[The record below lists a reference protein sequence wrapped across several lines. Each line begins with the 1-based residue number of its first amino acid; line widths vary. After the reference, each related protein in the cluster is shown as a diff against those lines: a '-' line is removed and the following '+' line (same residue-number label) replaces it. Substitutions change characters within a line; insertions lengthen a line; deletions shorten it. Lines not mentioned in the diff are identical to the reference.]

1 MSIGDVRKLAC
12 VWSDSTLR
20 NVNVNVFHFRQN
32 SAIVAATDPEDLV
45 GRFLDE
51 VAAPY
56 AACVSASLTLRT
68 IQYRTLAVPAQGQD
82 FSPSG
87 VVGTLSGSENLPRQI
102 APVISWRS
110 PTIGKRY
117 RGRTY
122 MPLITE
128 SHQNDGVLGSGYVTA
143 ATAFAQAMLDMTL
156 PNASWGEYSLVVHSR
171 VASIN
176 TIVNSFIVQPI
187 ACTQRRRRY
196 GVGG

>member
-1 MSIGDVRKLAC
+1 MSIGDIRKLAC

-51 VAAPY
+51 VATPY

-87 VVGTLSGSENLPRQI
+87 VVGTLSGAENLPRQN
-102 APVISWRS
+102 APVVSWRS
-110 PTIGKRY
+110 STIGKRY

-128 SHQNDGVLGSGYVTA
+128 SHQNDGVLGAGYVTA
-143 ATAFAQAMLDMTL
+143 ATAFANAMLDMTL
-156 PNASWGEYSLVVHSR
+156 PNASWGEYSLVVRSR
-171 VASIN
+171 VGGFS
-176 TIVNSFIVQPI
+176 TIMTSFVVQPI
-187 ACTQRRRRY
+187 ICTQRRRRF